1 MEMALIVVPLV
12 SVRLSYQY
20 QVSPC
25 NSRYNFSLS
34 SISGLVGLMEL
45 SGNIEIPIRDLP
57 DMLLLPLVLIA
68 TYTYLASI

>member
-20 QVSPC
+20 QVSLC